1 MKLSHHV
8 ITLIVLGSPANG
20 FTTSPISRLAQS
32 SQPRAHVDTNKL
44 RVLSSSSDN
53 DINNG
58 NNDTPFQKSDK
69 SNISNMTKRM
79 KDTKAIYILKKTATA
94 ALHVAA
100 TSFLLLNNPQQAT
113 ASAPVTPIKN
123 FKPPDSKAIALKK
136 INDSR
141 NKEKMKLEMAHQIK
155 CDEIEETRGKAAR
168 IAYERE
174 IENQKIQQTEERSLD
189 RLKLL
194 YSLVDRGV
202 CPFVDVDG
210 VRQVYIFDHGIDLNK
225 VPATAQQKEMM
236 NLRRDQGKLAKRRE
250 KERFI
255 VKCIVDDQKLQ
266 GNDPLE
272 YLEKNQMK
280 TKQIMN
286 LKDRSLDAVVEK
298 YKELV
303 LVQGSLSG
311 IMVDVPFD
319 MVVASGSTRSDS
331 NSARNTKAN
340 KLAAN
345 KKLSVRGGEKADDEA
360 ALALAVETAL
370 QEDAESETSSEVA
383 GELEAEEDAD
393 KLEVEAISDTEIAT
407 IGGTKSVSGSSST
420 LSIQLVRVSLAP
432 IVGVV
437 GVGGAGYAFMQNSK
451 AANEKEEIRKRQF
464 EALMKSDNE
473 GQKDEDEGV
482 VGQDDLIKLI
492 QRTAAPKNEKP
503 SFPVNHQEEEVES
516 SDSSTSAVEEGGV
529 SSFSI

>member
-1 MKLSHHV
+1 
-8 ITLIVLGSPANG
+8 
-20 FTTSPISRLAQS
+20 
-32 SQPRAHVDTNKL
+32 
-44 RVLSSSSDN
+44 
-53 DINNG
+53 
-58 NNDTPFQKSDK
+58 
-69 SNISNMTKRM
+69 
-79 KDTKAIYILKKTATA
+79 
-94 ALHVAA
+94 
-100 TSFLLLNNPQQAT
+100 
-113 ASAPVTPIKN
+113 
-123 FKPPDSKAIALKK
+123 
-136 INDSR
+136 
-141 NKEKMKLEMAHQIK
+141 
-155 CDEIEETRGKAAR
+155 
-168 IAYERE
+168 
-174 IENQKIQQTEERSLD
+174 
-189 RLKLL
+189 
-194 YSLVDRGV
+194 
-202 CPFVDVDG
+202 
-210 VRQVYIFDHGIDLNK
+210 
-225 VPATAQQKEMM
+225 
-236 NLRRDQGKLAKRRE
+236 
-250 KERFI
+250 
-255 VKCIVDDQKLQ
+255 VDDQKLQ

-303 LVQGSLSG
+303 LAQGSLSG

-516 SDSSTSAVEEGGV
+516 SDSSTSAVEEGGSPLSV
-529 SSFSI
+529 SEDDGEDDKPLDLSDSTSTSADTTKTPVSEAKIEEIEKEDDDEERKQSLRRPAITPPI